1 MGNAE
6 QQNQYNS
13 VNWLKQYEIVE
24 ENLHDNIML
33 IQSIKTGEEFY
44 GKVLICNNQGEMQK
58 IDRLLSIKSASQ
70 NKFVSKIMNFD
81 KKDTNNFCNVHVQY
95 SLVFEKG
102 DFSLKDEIYNRKFK
116 YQQFQ

>member
-13 VNWLKQYEIVE
+13 VNWLKHYEIVE

-44 GKVLICNNQGEMQK
+44 GKVLTCNNQGE
-58 IDRLLSIKSASQ
+58 
-70 NKFVSKIMNFD
+70 V
-81 KKDTNNFCNVHVQY
+81 
-95 SLVFEKG
+95 
-102 DFSLKDEIYNRKFK
+102 
-116 YQQFQ
+116 